1 MMIEKR
7 YEERGPMSGRVAI
20 LETAGERVYRRL
32 RSDII
37 SGRLPP
43 AQRLKLDAVK
53 ESYGVSISTLREL
66 LNRLTSE
73 GLIVAESAR
82 GFEVAP
88 VSPENFKEIAH
99 LRLLLECHALERSFA
114 AGDME
119 WEGRVVAAHHKLA
132 SVEGR
137 VANGGARDDE
147 LLKRYDSEFHQAL
160 LSACGSKVLLESHA
174 AIFDKYIRY
183 LMIAVIFRGEAAS
196 REHRE
201 LLACAL
207 KRDAAMA
214 KKVLTSHIQDC
225 VAYTL
230 SKAPPELLGGEP
242 LRRQTKN
249 SGGTAH
255 GIRKEE
261 RESVR

>member
-1 MMIEKR
+1 M
-7 YEERGPMSGRVAI
+7 PGRVGNI
-20 LETAGERVYRRL
+20 ETAGERVYRRI
-32 RSDII
+32 RADII
-37 SGRLPP
+37 FGRLAPS
-43 AQRLKLDAVK
+43 QRLKLEAIK
-53 ESYGVSISTLREL
+53 EAYGVSISTLREL

-88 VSPENFKEIAH
+88 VSPEHFKEIGN

-132 SVEGR
+132 SVEAR
-137 VANGGARDDE
+137 TATGGQRDDE
-147 LLKRYDSEFHQAL
+147 TLKRYDSEFHQAL
-160 LSACGSKVLLESHA
+160 LSACGSKVLLDAHT

-196 REHRE
+196 REHRQ
-201 LLACAL
+201 LLECAL
-207 KRDAAMA
+207 KRDAATA

-230 SKAPPELLGGEP
+230 AKAPPQLLGGEP
-242 LRRQTKN
+242 VRR
-249 SGGTAH
+249 
-255 GIRKEE
+255 RKAA
-261 RESVR
+261 ESVPAVA

>member
-1 MMIEKR
+1 MREDAMT
-7 YEERGPMSGRVAI
+7 GRLANI
-20 LETAGERVYRRL
+20 ETAGERVYRRL
-32 RSDII
+32 RADII
-37 SGRLPP
+37 FGRLAPS
-43 AQRLKLDAVK
+43 QRLKLEVIK
-53 ESYGVSISTLREL
+53 ETYGVSISTLREL

-88 VSPENFKEIAH
+88 VSPEHFKEIAN
-99 LRLLLECHALERSFA
+99 LRLLLESHALERSFA

-132 SVEGR
+132 SMESR
-137 VANGGARDDE
+137 AANGGPRDDE

-160 LSACGSKVLLESHA
+160 LSACGSKVLLEAHA

-196 REHRE
+196 REHRQ
-201 LLACAL
+201 LLESAL
-207 KRDAAMA
+207 KRDAATA
-214 KKVLTSHIQDC
+214 KKVLTGHIQDC

-230 SKAPPELLGGEP
+230 AKAPPELLGGEP
-242 LRRQTKN
+242 VRR
-249 SGGTAH
+249 
-255 GIRKEE
+255 RKAG
-261 RESVR
+261 SAMPALA

>member
-1 MMIEKR
+1 M
-7 YEERGPMSGRVAI
+7 GGRVAL

-88 VSPENFKEIAH
+88 VSPENFREIAQ
-99 LRLLLECHALERSFA
+99 LRLLLESHALERSFA

-132 SVEGR
+132 TLER
-137 VANGGARDDE
+137 RAANGGPRDDE
-147 LLKRYDSEFHQAL
+147 LLKRYDCEFHQAL
-160 LSACGSKVLLESHA
+160 LSACGSRVLLEAHA

-183 LMIAVIFRGEAAS
+183 LMIAVVWRGEAAS
-196 REHRE
+196 REHRQFLE
-201 LLACAL
+201 CAL
-207 KRDAAMA
+207 ERDAATA
-214 KKVLTSHIQDC
+214 KKVLTGHIQDC
-225 VAYTL
+225 VTYTMA
-230 SKAPPELLGGEP
+230 KAPSELLGGEP
-242 LRRQTKN
+242 ARRRSQRADDMARSN
-249 SGGTAH
+249 GR
-255 GIRKEE
+255 RKEE
-261 RESVR
+261 RASIR

>member
-1 MMIEKR
+1 MA
-7 YEERGPMSGRVAI
+7 GRLAI
-20 LETAGERVYRRL
+20 IETAGERVYRRL
-32 RSDII
+32 RADII
-37 SGRLPP
+37 SGRLAPS
-43 AQRLKLDAVK
+43 QRLKLEVIK
-53 ESYGVSISTLREL
+53 EAYGVSISTLREL

-88 VSPENFKEIAH
+88 VSAEHFRETAS
-99 LRLLLECHALERSFA
+99 LRLLLESHALERSFA

-132 SVEGR
+132 SVENR
-137 VANGGARDDE
+137 IANGGLRDDE

-160 LSACGSKVLLESHA
+160 LSACGSKVLLDAHA

-196 REHRE
+196 REHRQ
-201 LLACAL
+201 LLDCAL
-207 KRDAAMA
+207 KRDAVSAR
-214 KKVLTSHIQDC
+214 KVLTSHIQDC

-242 LRRQTKN
+242 LRRRTQE
-249 SGGTAH
+249 SASVPRVLGS
-255 GIRKEE
+255 RKEE
-261 RESVR
+261 REAIR

>member
-1 MMIEKR
+1 MA
-7 YEERGPMSGRVAI
+7 GRVAAI
-20 LETAGERVYRRL
+20 ETAGERVYRRI

-37 SGRLPP
+37 FGRLRP

-53 ESYGVSISTLREL
+53 ESYGISISTLREL

-88 VSPENFKEIAH
+88 VSPDNFREIAQ

-119 WEGRVVAAHHKLA
+119 WEGRIVAAHHKLA
-132 SVEGR
+132 SIEGR
-137 VANGGARDDE
+137 AAKGGPRDDE

-160 LSACGSKVLLESHA
+160 LSACGSKVLLEAHA
-174 AIFDKYIRY
+174 SIFDKYIRY

-196 REHRE
+196 REHRQ
-201 LLACAL
+201 LLDCAL
-207 KRDAAMA
+207 KRDAATA
-214 KKVLTSHIQDC
+214 KKILTGHIQDC

-230 SKAPPELLGGEP
+230 TQAPPELLGGEP
-242 LRRQTKN
+242 VRR
-249 SGGTAH
+249 
-255 GIRKEE
+255 RKVA
-261 RESVR
+261 SAA

>member
-1 MMIEKR
+1 MT
-7 YEERGPMSGRVAI
+7 GRLANI
-20 LETAGERVYRRL
+20 ETAGERVYRRL
-32 RSDII
+32 RADII
-37 SGRLPP
+37 FGRLAPS
-43 AQRLKLDAVK
+43 QRLKLEVIK
-53 ESYGVSISTLREL
+53 EAYGVSISTLREL

-82 GFEVAP
+82 GFQVAP
-88 VSPENFKEIAH
+88 VSPEHFKEIAN
-99 LRLLLECHALERSFA
+99 LRLLLESYALERSFA

-132 SVEGR
+132 SIETR
-137 VANGGARDDE
+137 TANGGPRDDE

-160 LSACGSKVLLESHA
+160 LSACGSKVLLEAHT

-196 REHRE
+196 REHRR
-201 LLACAL
+201 LLECAL
-207 KRDAAMA
+207 KRDAVTA

-230 SKAPPELLGGEP
+230 AKAPPELLGGEP
-242 LRRQTKN
+242 VRKRK
-249 SGGTAH
+249 TA
-255 GIRKEE
+255 GA
-261 RESVR
+261 VPALA